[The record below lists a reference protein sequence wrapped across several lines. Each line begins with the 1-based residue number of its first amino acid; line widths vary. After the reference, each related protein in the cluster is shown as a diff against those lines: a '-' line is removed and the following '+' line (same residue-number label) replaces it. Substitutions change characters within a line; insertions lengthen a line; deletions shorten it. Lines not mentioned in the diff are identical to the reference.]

1 MARQEVHSCCSGTIL
16 ERSQLLIS
24 WEQSFNVWTTDY
36 DSSVATFKH
45 LGEDP
50 FWTPRHGLGGLGAK
64 ARAATAVW
72 WPGINKEIVNKV
84 QQCPE
89 CAKNQVPAK
98 EPLISTPLPDYPWQM
113 AGVDLFELNNK
124 QYLLLVDYFSRYPE
138 VRELKSTTSKVIIQ
152 HLKSLFSHHG
162 IPEILRSDN
171 GPQFSSLEFAKFA
184 STYEFQHTTSSPRF
198 PQSNGQVE
206 RFVKTMKAMMS
217 KSEDPYLA
225 LLSYRSTP
233 LPWCSLSPAELCMGR
248 KIRTTIPQSNQLLIP
263 KWPYLQEFRQKNKV
277 FKQKQVDNYNKRHR
291 VQVHSPL
298 PITTQVWITSEDQ
311 PVEGRMVELA
321 DTPRSYV
328 IETPTGQV
336 QRNRHHINTVPEHT
350 SQSEDQVNSRDNG
363 GATSSNETPTID
375 HSPLTTQRHKSPII
389 TRSRSGTRTYRPDYK
404 ATRQYFQRG
413 HPT

>member
-1 MARQEVHSCCSGTIL
+1 M
-16 ERSQLLIS
+16 
-24 WEQSFNVWTTDY
+24 
-36 DSSVATFKH
+36 
-45 LGEDP
+45 
-50 FWTPRHGLGGLGAK
+50 
-64 ARAATAVW
+64 
-72 WPGINKEIVNKV
+72 
-84 QQCPE
+84 
-89 CAKNQVPAK
+89 
-98 EPLISTPLPDYPWQM
+98 
-113 AGVDLFELNNK
+113 
-124 QYLLLVDYFSRYPE
+124 DYFSRYPE

-311 PVEGRMVELA
+311 PVEGRVVELA

-336 QRNRHHINTVPEHT
+336 QRNRHHLNTVPEHT
-350 SQSEDQVNSRDNG
+350 SQSEDQANSRDNG
-363 GATSSNETPTID
+363 GATSSNETSTID
-375 HSPLTTQRHKSPII
+375 HSPPTTQRHKSPII

-404 ATRQYFQRG
+404 ATRQYFKRG